1 MSSNVTVRTRKF
13 IRNALLARRQMVVD
27 IIHPGTANVSKSE
40 LSEMIAKKFRVS
52 DPTTVVMFGFR
63 THFGGGKSTGFCL
76 IYDSVEDAKK
86 FEPKYRLARCGL
98 AEKKETS
105 RKQIKEAK
113 NRAKKI
119 RGTGRRI
126 AKHKAKKAAK

>member
-27 IIHPGTANVSKSE
+27 IIHPGVANVSKTE
-40 LSEMIAKKFRVS
+40 LGEMIAKKFRVS
-52 DPTTVVMFGFR
+52 DATTVTLFGFR

-76 IYDSVEDAKK
+76 IYDSVEDMKK
-86 FEPKYRLARCGL
+86 FEPKHRLARAGL
-98 AEKKETS
+98 QDKKETS

-113 NRAKKI
+113 NRQKKI
-119 RGTGRRI
+119 RGTGRR
-126 AKHKAKKAAK
+126 